1 MNRRAALAAHVAE
14 RIHRR
19 FAPRGGPGLAPEG
32 ELNAFIAGEVR
43 AAVASLED
51 PYTTVIR
58 GWGGQAYQLDLT
70 WWEAE
75 ETPEEIVA
83 GLAGAILD
91 HEVRKMLDL
100 PV

>member
-1 MNRRAALAAHVAE
+1 MSQRAALAAQVAE
-14 RIHRR
+14 RIRRR
-19 FAPRGGPGLAPEG
+19 FAARGGPAFAPEG
-32 ELNAFIAGEVR
+32 ELNTYIAGEVR
-43 AAVASLED
+43 AAIGSLED